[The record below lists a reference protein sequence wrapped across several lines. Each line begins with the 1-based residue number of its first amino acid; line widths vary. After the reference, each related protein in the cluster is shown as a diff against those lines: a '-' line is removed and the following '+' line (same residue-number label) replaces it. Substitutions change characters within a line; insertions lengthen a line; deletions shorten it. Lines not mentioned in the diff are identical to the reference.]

1 MAKIIN
7 TFQSTASLDYS
18 LSHAMPS
25 SALMKFNGG
34 VPHLYDSWN
43 STVNKTKT
51 QLNATNNYGDTLTY
65 NGNFKSFP
73 FTLNSFSFKGS
84 DSSSAEAIT
93 SLAISQTGHVTG
105 FVSNFV
111 YSDSTSYAKITGK
124 LYPSGEKTSTLS
136 FLEYRDN
143 GYSVSM
149 SGSFAFDSSL
159 KFSTAKLDSFSYS
172 DGTHSISA
180 TGLASV
186 DIRSLLNNETH
197 LSDNDMKTFLSGADF
212 SSSADAL
219 TGGTGDD
226 YLAGYAGNDTIV
238 GLQGNDT
245 LVGGAGNDTLTGRSG
260 IDTFIVDIGVD
271 TINDLGL
278 GGADILTVAIGSTAN
293 ATLGAAWTA
302 TSETVNMGTTTI
314 KTAGLAVDLSAVS
327 TGNGFSITNS
337 GAVTSLIGS
346 NLADSITGGAGNET
360 IIGGLG
366 NDSLNGGLGNDTIKG
381 GLGNDLLRG
390 EGGID
395 CFVFDSAIGS
405 SNIDTLFD
413 FTSSTDKIQLSKSI
427 FNKIG
432 STGSLNANAFY
443 AYSGAVAGHDADDR
457 IIYNTSTGVLYYDA
471 DGSGKGAAVQI
482 ATVGASSHPTI
493 TYSDFQVIG

>member
-7 TFQSTASLDYS
+7 TFQSTASLANS
-18 LSHAMPS
+18 LSHFSSS
-25 SALMKFNGG
+25 SALMI
-34 VPHLYDSWN
+34 PSLSWN
-43 STVNKTKT
+43 GTLNNTKT
-51 QLNATNNYGDTLTY
+51 QLIATNNNGDTLTY
-65 NGNFKSFP
+65 KGNFKFFP
-73 FTLNSFSFKGS
+73 YTVNSISFKGS
-84 DSSSAEAIT
+84 DSSSGEFIT

-105 FVSNFV
+105 FLGNFV
-111 YSDSTSYAKITGK
+111 YSNSDSTSYEKFIGK
-124 LYPSGEKTSTLS
+124 FYPSGEKTSTLS

-197 LSDNDMKTFLSGADF
+197 LSDNDMKTFLS
-212 SSSADAL
+212 SADAL

-245 LVGGAGNDTLTGRSG
+245 LVGGAGNDTLTGGSG
-260 IDTFIVDIGVD
+260 IDTFFVDIGVD

-278 GGADILTVAIGSTAN
+278 GGADILTVTIGSTAN
-293 ATLGAAWTA
+293 VTLGAAWTA
-302 TSETVNMGTTTI
+302 TSDTVNRGTTTI

-366 NDSLNGGLGNDTIKG
+366 NDSLIGGLGNDSLNGGLGNDTIKG

-395 CFVFDSAIGS
+395 CFVLDSAIGS

-413 FTSSTDKIQLSKSI
+413 FTSGTDVIQLSKSI

-432 STGSLNANAFY
+432 STGTLNANAFY

-482 ATVGASSHPTI
+482 AIVGASSHPTI
-493 TYSDFQVIG
+493 TSSDFQVIG